1 MSNLSNSE
9 LTALTMIILE
19 KYDKGVDSFLYQK
32 ASTGERIRVKIENIL
47 DKLLTEMKDRKL
59 L

>member
-9 LTALTMIILE
+9 LTALTMIISE
-19 KYDKGVDSFLYQK
+19 KYDKGVESFSYQK
-32 ASTGERIRVKIENIL
+32 ASSEERIRVKIENIL
-47 DKLLTEMKDRKL
+47 DKLLTEMEDRKL